1 MEPHTG
7 KLLGILR
14 RHCPQ
19 VAQIALVAH
28 QHNHNVGVGIASQLL
43 QPSRHVLVRLVL
55 ADVVDEQRTDS
66 APVVGRRDGA
76 VPLLAGRVP
85 DLGLDGLRVDLDGAC
100 RELDADGRLGVEV
113 ELVAREPAQQV
124 RLSDARVSD
133 KDDCLCWARAAA
145 KS

>member
-1 MEPHTG
+1 M
-7 KLLGILR
+7 
-14 RHCPQ
+14 
-19 VAQIALVAH
+19 
-28 QHNHNVGVGIASQLL
+28 
-43 QPSRHVLVRLVL
+43 L
-55 ADVVDEQRTDS
+55 ADVVDEQRADS

-85 DLGLDGLRVDLDGAC
+85 DLGLDGLRVDLDGAR

-133 KDDCLCWARAAA
+133 KDDCLCWARTAAE
-145 KS
+145 